1 MAAEDERIALMSADV
16 AETCRRRVATRTQAE
31 HNEREEAPPEEEV
44 PTVQELAGSLQ
55 EMVKAAAA
63 PAGDTS
69 ESSSDAADET
79 WFRAATVLFRSRL
92 VSCRRPAR

>member
-16 AETCRRRVATRTQAE
+16 AETCRRRVATRTQAD

-44 PTVQELAGSLQ
+44 PTIQELAGSLQ
-55 EMVKAAAA
+55 EMVAAM
-63 PAGDTS
+63 PEGDTS